1 MQHLNSAD
9 KPLLP
14 CLNVLVLYCN
24 VPCIDKP
31 ATVNAYNGEQL
42 YGFGIKKAKIILFQT
57 HIFFPNIFLPI
68 PQQTFSYRCS
78 ESLWFSEPLD
88 TKQEFSN
95 SKLQAAFT
103 VSSYR
108 QPAKLNSSEGVAHA
122 LFSSPGENFKV

>member
-1 MQHLNSAD
+1 M
-9 KPLLP
+9 
-14 CLNVLVLYCN
+14 LNVLVLYCN
-24 VPCIDKP
+24 VLCIDKP

-42 YGFGIKKAKIILFQT
+42 YGEQLLRKPRSFYSKRIFSFPIFSLQSRNSHLIIDAV
-57 HIFFPNIFLPI
+57 
-68 PQQTFSYRCS
+68 
-78 ESLWFSEPLD
+78 SLWFSEPLD

-103 VSSYR
+103 VSSYS